1 MKWYISSKDIQ
12 YLEIIYCKPGV
23 CDANA
28 NCTEGNLQAV
38 CTCKSGFYGDGKSCT
53 DTDECSDAELNDC
66 HQHANCNNLMG
77 GYSCVC
83 KPGYTGDGKKSC
95 ESEIFIFEIF
105 GILYICENP
114 IWGTDVNF

>member
-1 MKWYISSKDIQ
+1 M
-12 YLEIIYCKPGV
+12 

-28 NCTEGNLQAV
+28 NCTEGNLQEV
-38 CTCKSGFYGDGKSCT
+38 CTCKRGFYGDGKSCT

-83 KPGYTGDGKKSC
+83 EPGYTGDGKKSC
-95 ESEIFIFEIF
+95 ESEIFIFKKIF
-105 GILYICENP
+105 LFNFLYLRKPYLIGINFRVLTFRLLRYYFDIC
-114 IWGTDVNF
+114 